1 MFDSS
6 CIARLLSSLIE
17 SGAVTADEFSY
28 EESYPLSKLTS
39 FRTGGGA
46 PTLFFQSENAVRV
59 IFSRLVEEKIPYF
72 LLGNGTNVIAK
83 DEGFDGVV
91 LSFIRLKEITVDGNR
106 IKAQSGA
113 LISTVAKTAQKA
125 SLSGMETLYGI
136 PGSVGG
142 AVFMNAG
149 AYGGECKDTLVS
161 ATFVTPKGEVVTLP
175 KEELQMGYRTSIFE
189 ENGCAIVSAVFELTK
204 DNSAAIKERMDDYMS
219 RRTSK
224 QPLEYPSAGST
235 FKRCEG
241 RFTAQMID
249 EAGLKGCRIGG
260 AMVSEKHAGFII
272 NYENATSTDI
282 FRLIDH
288 VKQVIKEKEGV
299 SISCEV
305 RVIE

>member
-1 MFDSS
+1 M
-6 CIARLLSSLIE
+6 
-17 SGAVTADEFSY
+17 
-28 EESYPLSKLTS
+28 
-39 FRTGGGA
+39 
-46 PTLFFQSENAVRV
+46 
-59 IFSRLVEEKIPYF
+59 
-72 LLGNGTNVIAK
+72 
-83 DEGFDGVV
+83 
-91 LSFIRLKEITVDGNR
+91 
-106 IKAQSGA
+106 
-113 LISTVAKTAQKA
+113 
-125 SLSGMETLYGI
+125 
-136 PGSVGG
+136 
-142 AVFMNAG
+142 
-149 AYGGECKDTLVS
+149 
-161 ATFVTPKGEVVTLP
+161 
-175 KEELQMGYRTSIFE
+175 
-189 ENGCAIVSAVFELTK
+189 SAVFELTK